1 MDLNYTIQSGDTLI
15 KLADKFE
22 TTVDELALNNDIK
35 DADSIQAG
43 QRLAIQQRED
53 VAREQALIKSADDT
67 VREQAANKKI

>member
-1 MDLNYTIQSGDTLI
+1 MDLNYTIRSGDTLI
-15 KLADKFE
+15 KLADKFK

-35 DADSIQAG
+35 DADSIQVG

>member
-35 DADSIQAG
+35 DADSIQVG

>member
-1 MDLNYTIQSGDTLI
+1 MSLNYTIQSGDTLI

-35 DADSIQAG
+35 DADSIQVG

>member
-15 KLADKFE
+15 KLADKFK

-35 DADSIQAG
+35 DADSIQVG